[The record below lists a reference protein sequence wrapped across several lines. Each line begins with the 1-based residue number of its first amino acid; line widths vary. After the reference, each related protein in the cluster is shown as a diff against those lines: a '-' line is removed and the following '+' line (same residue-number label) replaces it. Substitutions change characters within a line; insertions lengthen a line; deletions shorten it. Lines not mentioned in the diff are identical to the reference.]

1 MNTGVAFL
9 SAPSRTRRRRMTN
22 DIINNEL
29 EISWPEGFHRMSE
42 RELRK
47 AFKDNNPNR
56 WGIMDEQRHMMITVL
71 WNRTNM
77 LSAMTV
83 GPKTVAYSVEHK
95 IKTSFDKSSYHFK
108 SYFPKKVSGR
118 NAYGFRYEYMMDN
131 VVQLGEVLVTQNVNC
146 YYTIYTYALKVNKQD
161 ARKVIDSIF
170 KSLKYLNDRK

>member
-1 MNTGVAFL
+1 
-9 SAPSRTRRRRMTN
+9 MTN

-42 RELRK
+42 GELRK

-131 VVQLGEVLVTQNVNC
+131 VSSWG
-146 YYTIYTYALKVNKQD
+146 
-161 ARKVIDSIF
+161 
-170 KSLKYLNDRK
+170 KSWSPRT